1 MQYRIYYLYH
11 PETPMNQSTYQIL
24 AYRHKPQSHLSF
36 RLDHRLI
43 MALLDLFSV
52 F

>member
-1 MQYRIYYLYH
+1 MCH
-11 PETPMNQSTYQIL
+11 
-24 AYRHKPQSHLSF
+24 HKPQQSHPF
-36 RLDHRLI
+36 FWFDHRLI